1 MMPEHRRNAM
11 RKLFVSNL
19 MSLDGFFETTDH
31 KLDWCVIDNEFF
43 DYADDMLR
51 SVDLILFGR
60 KTYEHMAAFWPTA
73 PRDRIADQ
81 MNGLAK
87 IVFSKT
93 LSHAGWQNSRLVAGN
108 AADEVT
114 RLKQQPGKDIVIL
127 GSAML
132 ASSLLVQGLV
142 DEYRVIL
149 NPVLLGQGNLLFKD
163 VRQKIALQLSGA
175 RSFRSGV
182 SILYYQKHQQSN
194 M

>member
-1 MMPEHRRNAM
+1 M

-31 KLDWCVIDNEFF
+31 KLDWCVVDDEFF
-43 DYADDMLR
+43 EYADDMLR

-73 PRDRIADQ
+73 PKDKIAEH
-81 MNGLAK
+81 MNGLPK
-87 IVFSKT
+87 IVFSQT

-108 AADEVT
+108 AADEVAG
-114 RLKQQPGKDIVIL
+114 LKQQPGKDIVIL

-132 ASSLLVQGLV
+132 ASSLLAQGLV

-149 NPVLLGQGNLLFKD
+149 NPVLLGQGNPPFKG
-163 VRQKIALQLSGA
+163 VRRKIALQLSGA

-182 SILYYQKHQQSN
+182 NVLYYQKPQQSDI
-194 M
+194 

>member
-1 MMPEHRRNAM
+1 M

-19 MSLDGFFETTDH
+19 MSLDGFFETIDH
-31 KLDWCVIDNEFF
+31 KLDWFVVDDEFF

-60 KTYEHMAAFWPTA
+60 KTYAHMTAFWPTA

-87 IVFSKT
+87 IVFSKK
-93 LSHAGWQNSRLVAGN
+93 LARADWQNTRLVRDN
-108 AADEVT
+108 AADEVA
-114 RLKQQPGKDIVIL
+114 RLKQQPGKDMVIL

-132 ASSLLVQGLV
+132 ASSLLEQGLI
-142 DEYRVIL
+142 DEYRIIL
-149 NPVLLGQGNLLFKD
+149 NPVLLGQGNPLFKD
-163 VRQKIALQLSGA
+163 VRHKIALQLSDA

-182 SILYYQKHQQSN
+182 NILYYQPQQSDI
-194 M
+194 

>member
-1 MMPEHRRNAM
+1 M

-31 KLDWCVIDNEFF
+31 KLDWFVIDDEFL

-60 KTYEHMAAFWPTA
+60 KTYELMAAFWPTA
-73 PRDRIADQ
+73 KDRNAHH

-87 IVFSKT
+87 IVFSKSLARADWNNT
-93 LSHAGWQNSRLVAGN
+93 RLVRDN

-132 ASSLLVQGLV
+132 ASSLLAQGLV
-142 DEYRVIL
+142 DEYRVII
-149 NPVLLGQGNLLFKD
+149 NPVLLGQGNPLFKD
-163 VRQKIALQLSGA
+163 VRQKIPLQLSGT

-182 SILYYQKHQQSN
+182 NVLYYQKPQQSGI
-194 M
+194 

>member
-1 MMPEHRRNAM
+1 LNHAM

-19 MSLDGFFETTDH
+19 MSLDGFFETSDH
-31 KLDWCVIDNEFF
+31 KLDWCVVDDDFF

-60 KTYEHMAAFWPTA
+60 KTYEVMAAHWPTA
-73 PRDRIADQ
+73 AKDRIADQ
-81 MNGLAK
+81 MNGLPK
-87 IVFSKT
+87 IVFSQT
-93 LSHAGWQNSRLVAGN
+93 LPRADWHNTRLVADH
-108 AADEVT
+108 AADEVAK
-114 RLKQQPGKDIVIL
+114 LKQLPGKDIVIL

-132 ASSLLVQGLV
+132 ASSLLAQGLV

-163 VRQKIALQLSGA
+163 VRKMIALKLGDT

-182 SILYYQKHQQSN
+182 NILYYQKSQPSDN
-194 M
+194 

>member
-1 MMPEHRRNAM
+1 MRR
-11 RKLFVSNL
+11 LFVSNL

-31 KLDWCVIDNEFF
+31 KLDWFVIDDDFL
-43 DYADDMLR
+43 DYSDDMLR

-60 KTYEHMAAFWPTA
+60 KTYEIMAAFWPTA
-73 PRDRIADQ
+73 QDRNAGR

-93 LSHAGWQNSRLVAGN
+93 LASADWHNTRLVRDN
-108 AADEVT
+108 AADEVG

-132 ASSLLVQGLV
+132 ASSLLQQGLV

-149 NPVLLGQGNLLFKD
+149 DPVLLGQGNPLFKD
-163 VRQKIALQLSGA
+163 FRQKQILKLNGSK
-175 RSFRSGV
+175 SFRSGV
-182 SILYYQKHQQSN
+182 NVLYYQIPRQSDI
-194 M
+194 